1 MFEDIADEFK
11 KIIDETDDIIP
22 LLVLWKEWK
31 DGDYFLQKQIE
42 RLKNKIKIY
51 LKERKWDRY
60 FDKKTNISVSIETI
74 KKENILKD
82 ELKFFL
88 SDAQLAQVTKISSFE
103 RLSIVTPEQRKRL
116 KKYVRQKKQN

>member
-1 MFEDIADEFK
+1 VFEDIADEFK